1 MHLHRYFVI
10 GLLAAAAAACGGD
23 AENGVT
29 TPVRQLAYVRYVNAI
44 NDTKSVGFR
53 VVDGI
58 EDSPSYFGDKFNG
71 AHFREISP
79 YQGMGPGSRHITVF
93 WDDTL
98 IQNASTVVADQTIDF
113 TAGTYY
119 TVVLTG
125 ASVSANAGTLTTYT
139 DDMSGVAS
147 DKILVRAYNLAPS
160 LGNVDIITGP
170 AQNDTTITSD
180 TTITPDEAD
189 STKADTTIKSDT
201 TITLIGV
208 SPATTYIGNVAP
220 GAASAPMS
228 VPAATGPVYFAVTAA
243 GTTSPILAVTAGP
256 AGKNDPVV
264 PSAGY
269 QLGGSDV
276 TFLVMPKGTTAA
288 TLAFGSHYRA
298 PGAQQ

>member
-1 MHLHRYFVI
+1 MRLHRYFVI

-23 AENGVT
+23 QNGVT
-29 TPVRQLAYVRYVNAI
+29 QPAPQLAYVRYVNAI
-44 NDTKSVGFR
+44 NDTKNVAFR

-58 EDSPSYFGDKFNG
+58 QYSPSYFGDKMNG

-98 IQNASTVVADQTIDF
+98 TQNASTVVADQTIPF

-125 ASVSANAGTLTTYT
+125 SSVGANTGTLTVYT
-139 DDMSGVAS
+139 DDMSGAAS

-160 LGNVDIITGP
+160 VGSVDVLTGP
-170 AQNDTTITSD
+170 PQYDTTIAVDTTVAKDKADSTKSD
-180 TTITPDEAD
+180 TTITA
-189 STKADTTIKSDT
+189 DT

-208 SPATTYIGNVAP
+208 SPATTYISGIAP
-220 GAASAPMS
+220 GTASTPMA
-228 VPAATGPVYFAVTAA
+228 VPAASGPVYFAVTAA
-243 GTTSPILAVTAGP
+243 GTTTPILAVTAGP
-256 AGKNDPVV
+256 AGKVDPIV

-269 QLGGSDV
+269 LLGGSDV
-276 TFLVMPKGTTAA
+276 TFLITPKGSSASLTFA
-288 TLAFGSHYRA
+288 SHYRA
-298 PGAQQ
+298 PGTE